1 MGEELNRRR
10 MPIPMTPMATARALT
25 RSVWPVVARI
35 NGEFEPHGTGFLIS
49 HSGLVM
55 TARHVVEPPAQKRS
69 RSLGP
74 DGWFDEGDLFVLI
87 VSRPNSHGGQA
98 LPAIVRIERINFMT
112 RGDIAICHAAR
123 ANGSRPSDIDALIL
137 HPGLPKKGEK
147 VWTFGYKE
155 LDPSVRVETIEELEV
170 HTNPEGLLTAG
181 VVEEV
186 HIPRKPN
193 SFTDFPC
200 FTISAEI
207 FGGMSGSPVFNSEG
221 RVLGVISASPDW
233 EKTATVALVGYSL
246 ATTLH
251 FPAGAKAPLKKRL
264 LRDLIRDG
272 TVHSDPSVNEVIIA
286 SAGNDQYSIAFLGP

>member
-207 FGGMSGSPVFNSEG
+207 FRRDERITRVQFGGPCTWRHLSESRLGEDGHRRARRLLACDDVAFSSGSQSSSEKATSTRFN
-221 RVLGVISASPDW
+221 
-233 EKTATVALVGYSL
+233 
-246 ATTLH
+246 
-251 FPAGAKAPLKKRL
+251 
-264 LRDLIRDG
+264 
-272 TVHSDPSVNEVIIA
+272 
-286 SAGNDQYSIAFLGP
+286 